1 MAFGGFSQEGRG
13 APMSEINM
21 VPLIDVMLV
30 LLIVFMIT
38 APLLTHAI
46 GVDLPRATSL
56 PSRGDNASITLA
68 IDAEG
73 VLYWNDE
80 AIAPDALEAR
90 LAEAATR
97 TPQPELHL
105 RADRDT
111 RYQALATLMAQA
123 QRAGIR
129 TIGFVTLPEAATLP
143 GSPH

>member
-13 APMSEINM
+13 TPMSEINM

-38 APLLTHAI
+38 APLLTHSI
-46 GVDLPRATSL
+46 GIDLPSATSQ
-56 PSRGDNASITLA
+56 PGRSDTVSITLA
-68 IDAEG
+68 IDARG
-73 VLYWNDE
+73 ILYWNDE

-90 LAEAATR
+90 LNEAATR
-97 TPQPELHL
+97 KPQPELHL

-123 QRAGIR
+123 QRAGIH
-129 TIGFVTLPEAATLP
+129 TIGFITLPDAAAAR
-143 GSPH
+143 